1 MQIVNSQ
8 INSVTVFPNIATITR
23 VASATLEAG
32 ENLLVFDLLPPTV
45 IEKSVQLKGFG
56 NAVLGTVKFERV
68 PFVDEPNVTKSELQG
83 KIQSAED
90 EVRTSDD
97 KLLRLSKEKA
107 FMDGIAQ
114 KLTTASPESDGAEL
128 DPDKWV
134 KMIAFYNEKLEALD
148 KQVRAAEKEKRKHT
162 NQLENLKLNLEKAG
176 TPQSKKMKVRI
187 SCIVHTVQEGEI
199 LLELS
204 YNVPGAQWYPLYD
217 IRVSSDRKL
226 NITYQA
232 VVYQT
237 TGEDWENASLKI
249 STAQP
254 RTHGYAPELS
264 PWRLELHGSEDFEAP
279 VAARM
284 SNKPAGG
291 GTGALAQAPM
301 PEAMKKPAV
310 IMETGATSV
319 SFVIAGNHT
328 VKADGSDS
336 RVTILTE
343 NFNSHFNY
351 TTIPVLQ
358 PYAYLKAKIMNHTD
372 VPLLP
377 GDANVFLDGNF
388 VTISRIPHVSPTQEF
403 TVSLGVDE
411 SFKITREKVK
421 IQEKE
426 GGNLFSKKT
435 TLMLH
440 EYKLKISN
448 YKKTAETIAV
458 WDQYPLSSTEQ
469 IKVHLIEPVIRENTN
484 ALKKNDLGYI
494 EWILTL
500 KAGEELTIPV
510 KFSVEFPT
518 EYRDR
523 ILI

>member
-56 NAVLGTVKFERV
+56 NAVLGTVKFEKI
-68 PFVDEPNVTKSELQG
+68 PYVDEPNVSKNELQT
-83 KIQSAED
+83 KIQAGED
-90 EVRTSDD
+90 EIRASDD
-97 KLLRLSKEKA
+97 KLVRLSKEKA
-107 FMDGIAQ
+107 LMDGIAQ
-114 KLTTASPESDGAEL
+114 KLTTPLQERNEAEL
-128 DPDKWV
+128 DPDKWL

-148 KQVRAAEKEKRKHT
+148 KQVRAAEKEKRKHV
-162 NQLENLKLNLEKAG
+162 NQLENLKLNLDKAG

-187 SCIVHTVQEGEI
+187 SCIVNIVQEGEI

-226 NITYQA
+226 HITYQA

-237 TGEDWENASLKI
+237 TGEDWENTSLKI

-264 PWRLELHGSEDFEAP
+264 PWSLELHAHEDYEAP
-279 VAARM
+279 AARM
-284 SNKPAGG
+284 SNRAGG
-291 GTGALAQAPM
+291 SGSAMLQQAEM
-301 PEAMKKPAV
+301 PQAMKKPAV
-310 IMETGATSV
+310 MMETGATSV
-319 SFVIAGNHT
+319 AFVIAGNHS
-328 VKADGSDS
+328 VKCDGSDS

-351 TTIPVLQ
+351 TTIPILQ

-372 VPLLP
+372 YPLLP

-388 VTISRIPHVSPTQEF
+388 VTVSRIPHVSPSQEF

-411 SFKITREKVK
+411 SFKIAREKVK
-421 IQEKE
+421 VHEKE

-458 WDQYPLSSTEQ
+458 WDQYPLSATEQ
-469 IKVHLIEPVIRENTN
+469 IKVHLLEPAIKENTN
-484 ALKKNDLGYI
+484 ALKRNDLGYI

-500 KAGEELTIPV
+500 KPGEELTIPV

-518 EYRDR
+518 EYKDR